1 MQNNR
6 SPYETV
12 AAFVTL
18 SIILYLIFPQKYWLL
33 IGLGLGLLTLLFR
46 PTAHWLDYLWLQ
58 ISKVLNFVVT
68 KVLLSVVF
76 FLILVPIALIYRLS
90 GKDNLQK
97 TKLDG
102 VDTSYFVDRNKRFSP
117 EDFEK
122 TW

>member
-1 MQNNR
+1 MQKNR

-18 SIILYLIFPQKYWLL
+18 SIVLYLIFPQKYWLFT
-33 IGLGLGLLTLLFR
+33 GLGLGLLTLLFR

-76 FLILVPIALIYRLS
+76 FVILVPIALLYRLS
-90 GKDNLQK
+90 GKDSLQK
-97 TKLDG
+97 KKLDG
-102 VDTSYFVDRNKRFSP
+102 VGNSYFLTRNQGFSP
-117 EDFEK
+117 KDFEK

>member
-12 AAFVTL
+12 AAFVTI
-18 SIILYLIFPQKYWLL
+18 SIILYLLFSQKYWLF

-46 PTAHWLDYLWLQ
+46 STAHGLDYLWLQ

-76 FLILVPIALIYRLS
+76 FLILVPIALIYRLF
-90 GKDNLQK
+90 GKDSLQK
-97 TKLDG
+97 KKLDG
-102 VDTSYFVDRNKRFSP
+102 VDTSYFVTRDQHFSP
-117 EDFEK
+117 QDFEK